1 MITAPLPSDEAGRI
15 KELKYFQILDT
26 VPEAAFDDF
35 TKIASYICQTPIA
48 LITLVD
54 ESRQW
59 FKSKVGLD
67 VTETSRD
74 MAFCSH
80 AILQDDV
87 FVIPD
92 SLKDE
97 RFYDNPLA
105 TQAPDIRFYAGAP
118 LTTSSGHKIGTL
130 CVIDDHPRNI
140 DLKQTKILQALARQ
154 VVNQLE
160 LRLAKKVASE
170 LAKTKASFLAT
181 MSHEIRTPLNGI
193 LGCANILL
201 DTVKDKDHIKLT
213 ETITQ
218 CGHSLLKLVNDIL
231 DFAKIESGKIE
242 LENEAF
248 NLHQFL
254 AEIVHLFSHEAKRK
268 SLSLT
273 VEYGKNVPD
282 WIFGDFTRLR
292 QILSNLISNAI
303 KFTEK
308 GFVTIEINESPE
320 HSTESAAGKEVGLT
334 FSVKDSG
341 IGINTAAQSKLFTS
355 FSQADSSIE
364 KKFGGTGLGLAISK
378 ALVELMKGRI
388 WLNSTEGVG
397 STFNFTILTKPV
409 TKKNKTRVKKV
420 TFNKTMANEHP
431 LKILLAEDNRV
442 NQFVAKNTIQK
453 IGYKIDIASNGI
465 EALEMLKNYP
475 YDVVLMDCMMP
486 EMDGL
491 EATALIKKS
500 PDLYG
505 TPKVIALTAS
515 ALKEDKE
522 KCAEVGMDDFLSKP
536 LDMNEIIRVLTMV

>member
-67 VTETSRD
+67 ATETSRD

-140 DLKQTKILQALARQ
+140 DIKQTKILQALARQ

-201 DTVKDKDHIKLT
+201 DTVKDKEHIKLT

-364 KKFGGTGLGLAISK
+364 KNFGGTGLGLAISK

>member
-67 VTETSRD
+67 ATETSRD

-201 DTVKDKDHIKLT
+201 DTVKDKEHIKLT

>member
-67 VTETSRD
+67 ATETSRD

-118 LTTSSGHKIGTL
+118 LTTSSGYKIGTL

-201 DTVKDKDHIKLT
+201 DTVKDKEHIKLT

>member
-67 VTETSRD
+67 ATETSRD

-201 DTVKDKDHIKLT
+201 DTVKDKEHIKLT

-355 FSQADSSIE
+355 FSQANSSIE

>member
-193 LGCANILL
+193 LGCADILL
-201 DTVKDKDHIKLT
+201 DTVKDKEHIKLT

>member
-67 VTETSRD
+67 ANETSRD

-364 KKFGGTGLGLAISK
+364 KNFGGTGLGLAISK

>member
-67 VTETSRD
+67 ATETSRD

-201 DTVKDKDHIKLT
+201 DTVKDKEHIKLT

-364 KKFGGTGLGLAISK
+364 KNFGGTGLRLAISK

-522 KCAEVGMDDFLSKP
+522 KCAEVGMDDCLSKP

>member
-1 MITAPLPSDEAGRI
+1 
-15 KELKYFQILDT
+15 

-67 VTETSRD
+67 ATETSRD

-201 DTVKDKDHIKLT
+201 DTVKDKEHIKLT

>member
-67 VTETSRD
+67 ATETSRD

-201 DTVKDKDHIKLT
+201 DTVKDKEHIKLT

-364 KKFGGTGLGLAISK
+364 KNFGGTGLGLAISK

>member
-67 VTETSRD
+67 ATETSRD

-105 TQAPDIRFYAGAP
+105 TQTPDIRFYAGAP

-201 DTVKDKDHIKLT
+201 DTVKDKEHIKLT

-364 KKFGGTGLGLAISK
+364 KNFGGTGLGLAISK

-486 EMDGL
+486 EMGGL

>member
-67 VTETSRD
+67 ANETSRD

-201 DTVKDKDHIKLT
+201 DTVKDKEHIKLT

-409 TKKNKTRVKKV
+409 TKKNKPRVKKV

>member
-67 VTETSRD
+67 ATETSRD

-105 TQAPDIRFYAGAP
+105 TQAHDIRFYAGAP

-201 DTVKDKDHIKLT
+201 DTVKDKEHIKLT

-320 HSTESAAGKEVGLT
+320 HSTESAASKEVGLT

-364 KKFGGTGLGLAISK
+364 KNFGGTGLGLAISK

>member
-67 VTETSRD
+67 ATETSRD

-201 DTVKDKDHIKLT
+201 DTVKDKEHIKLT

-364 KKFGGTGLGLAISK
+364 KNFGGTGLGLAISK

-486 EMDGL
+486 EMGGL

>member
-67 VTETSRD
+67 ATETSRD

-201 DTVKDKDHIKLT
+201 DTVKDKEHIKLT

-409 TKKNKTRVKKV
+409 TKKNKPRVKKV

>member
-67 VTETSRD
+67 ATETSRD

-420 TFNKTMANEHP
+420 TFNKNMANEHP

>member
-67 VTETSRD
+67 ATETSRD

-201 DTVKDKDHIKLT
+201 DTVKDKEHIKLT

-355 FSQADSSIE
+355 FSQANSSIE

-486 EMDGL
+486 EMDGS

>member
-67 VTETSRD
+67 ANETSRD

-201 DTVKDKDHIKLT
+201 DTVKDKEHIKLT

>member
-1 MITAPLPSDEAGRI
+1 M
-15 KELKYFQILDT
+15 
-26 VPEAAFDDF
+26 
-35 TKIASYICQTPIA
+35 
-48 LITLVD
+48 
-54 ESRQW
+54 
-59 FKSKVGLD
+59 
-67 VTETSRD
+67 
-74 MAFCSH
+74 
-80 AILQDDV
+80 
-87 FVIPD
+87 
-92 SLKDE
+92 
-97 RFYDNPLA
+97 
-105 TQAPDIRFYAGAP
+105 
-118 LTTSSGHKIGTL
+118 
-130 CVIDDHPRNI
+130 
-140 DLKQTKILQALARQ
+140 
-154 VVNQLE
+154 
-160 LRLAKKVASE
+160 
-170 LAKTKASFLAT
+170 
-181 MSHEIRTPLNGI
+181 
-193 LGCANILL
+193 
-201 DTVKDKDHIKLT
+201 T